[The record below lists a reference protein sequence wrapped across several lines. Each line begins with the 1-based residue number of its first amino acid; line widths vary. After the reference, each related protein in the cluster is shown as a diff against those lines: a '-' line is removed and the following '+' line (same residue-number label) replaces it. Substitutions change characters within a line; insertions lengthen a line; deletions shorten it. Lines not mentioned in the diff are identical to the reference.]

1 MDQLLIPVE
10 YREDESRASPG
21 RLVGQLVIYEKR
33 AKDRPEVFTR
43 GALAWPTTGITLNL
57 QHDRKSLLARTVP
70 FVEGDEVRIDAKM
83 PNTSLGRD
91 AIELVRTGTATGL
104 SIEFQSRSEGRRGG
118 LREIRS
124 AFIARA
130 ALVDDPS
137 HDTTVE
143 VRQED
148 LQRVLMMARL
158 WL

>member
-43 GALAWPTTGITLNL
+43 GALVWPATGITLNL

-83 PNTSLGRD
+83 PNTGLGRD

-104 SIEFQSRSEGRRGG
+104 SIEFQSRQEGRRGG

-148 LQRVLMMARL
+148 LDKLLMMARL

>member
-1 MDQLLIPVE
+1 MDQLLIPIE

-21 RLVGQLVIYEKR
+21 RLVGQLVIYERR
-33 AKDRPEVFTR
+33 AKDRPEIFTR
-43 GALAWPTTGITLNL
+43 GALEWPPTGITLNL
-57 QHDRKSLLARTVP
+57 QHDRKSLLARTMP

-83 PNTSLGRD
+83 PNTGLGRD

-104 SIEFQSRSEGRRGG
+104 SIEFQSRQEGRRGG

-148 LQRVLMMARL
+148 IDNLIMMARL

>member
-1 MDQLLIPVE
+1 MDQLLIPIE

-33 AKDRPEVFTR
+33 AKDRPEIFTR
-43 GALAWPTTGITLNL
+43 GALEWPATGITLNL
-57 QHDRKSLLARTVP
+57 QHDRKSLLARTIP

-83 PNTSLGRD
+83 PNTGLGRD

-104 SIEFQSRSEGRRGG
+104 SIEFQSRQEGRRGG

-148 LQRVLMMARL
+148 VERILMMARL